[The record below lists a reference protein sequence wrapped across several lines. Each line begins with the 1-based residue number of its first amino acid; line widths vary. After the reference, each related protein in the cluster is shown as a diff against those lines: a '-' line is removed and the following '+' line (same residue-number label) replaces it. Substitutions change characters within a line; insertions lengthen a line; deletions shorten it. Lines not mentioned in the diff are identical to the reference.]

1 MFLRFA
7 SPVSRS
13 NGFAYDDLFCS
24 SSRRP
29 TPPPADRQPV
39 VLPIED
45 SIRFVLAMKRE
56 FTDKPT
62 KNQEFHAVMH
72 CFSLGM

>member
-1 MFLRFA
+1 
-7 SPVSRS
+7 
-13 NGFAYDDLFCS
+13 
-24 SSRRP
+24 
-29 TPPPADRQPV
+29 V